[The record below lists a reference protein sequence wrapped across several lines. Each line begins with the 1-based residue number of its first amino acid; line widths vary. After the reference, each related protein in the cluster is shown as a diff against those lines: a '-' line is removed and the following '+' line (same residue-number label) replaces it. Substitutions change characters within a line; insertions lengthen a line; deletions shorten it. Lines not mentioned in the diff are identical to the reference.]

1 MVADEDEPLRP
12 NTVVTVS
19 LSIMIGVCFLKQLVK
34 HNNYLH
40 AAWERNTPFGG
51 PARATL
57 RQEVRHPWWN
67 ENRLVLEWRRSISA
81 HGYRPDHFWDVVSNH
96 VQPIILDPTKFS
108 HSEQIVCV
116 LSSCNQGTKIPVGPA
131 DFLQKIT
138 MYRTESGQACR
149 SYSLPQSLTYTVPLK
164 RDKAKRVLLD

>member
-1 MVADEDEPLRP
+1 MVADEDEPIRP

-57 RQEVRHPWWN
+57 RQEVRQPWWN
-67 ENRLVLEWRRSISA
+67 ENRLVLEWRRSITA
-81 HGYRPDHFWDVVSNH
+81 HGYRPDHFWDVVSNQWGSNPLYWTRPSFRTVNKLCASSH
-96 VQPIILDPTKFS
+96 LVIKVLKCQLDQLTFCKNNDVSNRKWPS
-108 HSEQIVCV
+108 MQV
-116 LSSCNQGTKIPVGPA
+116 L
-131 DFLQKIT
+131 
-138 MYRTESGQACR
+138 
-149 SYSLPQSLTYTVPLK
+149 
-164 RDKAKRVLLD
+164 

>member
-1 MVADEDEPLRP
+1 MISVKMVADEDEPIRQ

-116 LSSCNQGTKIPVGPA
+116 LSSCNQSNASWTSW
-131 DFLQKIT
+131 L
-138 MYRTESGQACR
+138 S
-149 SYSLPQSLTYTVPLK
+149 
-164 RDKAKRVLLD
+164 AKNNDVSNRKWPSMQVL